1 MSNKRKLFVG
11 NLAIDIV
18 KFPDFRLYPYDLLR
32 FYALIKTDSLYSK
45 TYRRI
50 LISDIPGH
58 YEKNVKQYLEVKY
71 TLRGKQ
77 EVFKN
82 LPVGAYPIIYKNQ
95 NETWIAISEETK
107 YASAVITDLGE
118 IDKKFPSTIFDL
130 AFLIVNPNDVEY
142 WEVETLYN
150 REFPIYFRC
159 GENCYWMPLGVL
171 TVIKELFVKIMED
184 EKLLRKIQLTKV
196 AQMSLDE
203 LKKGL
208 NYGPTTYDKLDEI
221 KKRLNSEE
229 YINEIMST
237 LEKLERESQEYKSF
251 NEEAKNYHYFILEGK
266 HRYLAEAKNK
276 ARMYFKPSE
285 TFKREK
291 DLPEGIYLLISKN
304 IQDGKTYYIKDE
316 RDGWSVVEITESS
329 IVPTVLFELAYV
341 IKLEDVRLFAIT
353 KLPNRK
359 FYLYLFCGLDK
370 PCLWMPPV
378 VFNAIWPV
386 VRKNIRKIMR
396 EVFKIDVEEKHKE
409 EIQNQNEN
417 IKTSQD
423 DIENKEQPQT
433 QQLTQSDEEARKE
446 KAKIQLKE
454 NIIKG
459 VITTF
464 CWWPK
469 YTQDAYLLPY
479 INVDGGF
486 RYGWAKGHVHIFPKP
501 TFLPNQIH
509 IRKPE
514 DIKNIPEGVYPAIRF
529 HHYGGDKVVFA
540 ISPDTEV
547 VFHDSR
553 IFRDM
558 TEWVFAKPLEM
569 YGLDL
574 IIIFNGFMKRR
585 NIVEY
590 NRKWDDRKHKH
601 RPTYWEGV
609 YNGLSMFYL
618 PEIIFR
624 HLMGEKIEPKQE
636 PFVSEIIANIQ
647 DQTLKEYHEWLDPI
661 VEKYKNIP
669 ISDDVEIVGFLDL
682 HKMPGAWYVQKVE
695 RKIDGDYKNNEIVIV
710 NMRETDKAFRVRTPW
725 QIFKIATCGSLKFI
739 TVWPDGTIGWW
750 DLIPF

>member
-1 MSNKRKLFVG
+1 MSNERRLFVG

-18 KFPDFRLYPYDLLR
+18 KFPDFRLYLYDLLK

-77 EVFKN
+77 EVLKN

-107 YASAVITDLGE
+107 FVSAVITDLGE

-171 TVIKELFVKIMED
+171 KVIKELFVKIMED
-184 EKLLRKIQLTKV
+184 EKLLRKIQLAKSV
-196 AQMSLDE
+196 QMALGE

-237 LEKLERESQEYKSF
+237 LEKLERESQEYKLF

-276 ARMYFKPSE
+276 ARVYFKPSE

-304 IQDGKTYYIKDE
+304 IQDGKTYYVKDE
-316 RDGWSVVEITESS
+316 GDGLSVVEITEIS

-370 PCLWMPPV
+370 PCNWMPTV

-386 VRKNIRKIMR
+386 VRKHIKKIMQEVLNVR
-396 EVFKIDVEEKHKE
+396 EKNEEKTKE
-409 EIQNQNEN
+409 E
-417 IKTSQD
+417 K
-423 DIENKEQPQT
+423 PQ
-433 QQLTQSDEEARKE
+433 EEEIRKE
-446 KAKIQLKE
+446 KARRQLKE
-454 NIIKG
+454 NITKG
-459 VITTF
+459 LITTF

-486 RYGWAKGHVHIFPKP
+486 YYGWTKGHVHIFPKP

-529 HHYGGDKVVFA
+529 HPYGDEQLVFA

-553 IFRDM
+553 IFR
-558 TEWVFAKPLEM
+558 EIKEYVFAKPLEI

-574 IIIFNGFMKRR
+574 IIILNGFMKRR

-590 NRKWDDRKHKH
+590 NRKWDNPKHI
-601 RPTYWEGV
+601 PTYWEGV

-618 PEIIFR
+618 PEVIFR
-624 HLMGEKIEPKQE
+624 KLMGEKIEFQQE

-647 DQTLKEYHEWLDPI
+647 VQKDKEYHEWLDPI

-669 ISDDVEIVGFLDL
+669 VSDDVEIVGFLDL

-710 NMRETDKAFRVRTPW
+710 NMRETDRAFRVRVPW
-725 QIFKIATCGSLKFI
+725 QIFEIASCGTLKFI

-750 DLIPF
+750 DLISF

>member
-1 MSNKRKLFVG
+1 MSNERRLFVG

-18 KFPDFRLYPYDLLR
+18 KFPDFRLYLYDLLK

-77 EVFKN
+77 EVLKN

-95 NETWIAISEETK
+95 NETWIAISEKTK
-107 YASAVITDLGE
+107 FVSVVITDLGE

-159 GENCYWMPLGVL
+159 SENCYWMPLGVL
-171 TVIKELFVKIMED
+171 KVIKELFVKIMED
-184 EKLLRKIQLTKV
+184 EKLLRKIQLAKSV
-196 AQMSLDE
+196 QMALGE

-237 LEKLERESQEYKSF
+237 LEKLERESQEYKLF

-276 ARMYFKPSE
+276 ARVYFKPSE
-285 TFKREK
+285 TFKREQ

-304 IQDGKTYYIKDE
+304 IQDGKTYYVKDE

-329 IVPTVLFELAYV
+329 IIPTVLFELAYV

-370 PCLWMPPV
+370 PCNWMPIV

-386 VRKNIRKIMR
+386 VRKHIKKIMQEVLNVR
-396 EVFKIDVEEKHKE
+396 EENEEKTKE
-409 EIQNQNEN
+409 E
-417 IKTSQD
+417 K
-423 DIENKEQPQT
+423 PQ
-433 QQLTQSDEEARKE
+433 EEKPQEEEIRKE
-446 KAKIQLKE
+446 KAKRQLKE

-479 INVDGGF
+479 IRKEEGF
-486 RYGWAKGHVHIFPKP
+486 KYGWAMGHVHIFPKP

-529 HHYGGDKVVFA
+529 HPYGDEQVVFA

-553 IFRDM
+553 IFREI
-558 TEWVFAKPLEM
+558 TEYVFAKPLEM

-590 NRKWDDRKHKH
+590 NRKWDNPKH
-601 RPTYWEGV
+601 RPNYWEGV

-618 PEIIFR
+618 PEVEFR

-636 PFVSEIIANIQ
+636 PFVSEIIDNIQ
-647 DQTLKEYHEWLDPI
+647 ERTLEEYHKWLDPI

-669 ISDDVEIVGFLDL
+669 VSDDEKTIEFSDL
-682 HKMPGAWYVQKVE
+682 HKMPGAWYVQKLE
-695 RKIDGDYKNNEIVIV
+695 RKIDGNYKNNEIVIV
-710 NMRETDKAFRVRTPW
+710 NMRETDKAFRVKIPW
-725 QIFKIATCGSLKFI
+725 QIFKIGACDTLKFI
-739 TVWPDGTIGWW
+739 IVWPDGTIGWW